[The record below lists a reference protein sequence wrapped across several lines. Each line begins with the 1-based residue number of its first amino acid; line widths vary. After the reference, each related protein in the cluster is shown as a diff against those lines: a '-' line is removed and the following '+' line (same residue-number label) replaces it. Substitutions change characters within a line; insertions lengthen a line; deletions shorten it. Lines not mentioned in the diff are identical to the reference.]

1 MQIRP
6 QPLSNLAQHFLDGA
20 SENEEMLGAAATW
33 LALYGDRHLIETA
46 VDNLPPQCS
55 WKDRLAVALHLQGE
69 AFRDASSA
77 EQPWREAFLSSAAL
91 SGRRVLAGAADFYA
105 CWNYEDSIW
114 GGCALPF
121 KRAGRPSR
129 RWGWKNPEP
138 TPKVARRLRSRRAI
152 AHYIAAA
159 AETAEA
165 RRRVL
170 ADLVA
175 GPIVFDENAA
185 RLFSLEWERAVH
197 AWRIAQSARARIEQ
211 VYAAERRSRGWTTAR
226 VIPHAKRK
234 PLLRAARIATQ
245 VVGAPAVRDFV
256 AGRQVILPGDQFLF
270 RIERGGA
277 VDKAGHGALS
287 ISLIDPQSQQRL
299 AGLCLY
305 FDKTPA
311 LDQLAAVG
319 LHLAAGDEGSL
330 VETGNLYAIE
340 PAGVAHPALSARVRT
355 DARQTILG
363 NSGDPTHAMR
373 FFAARYALEMF
384 PVYQDV
390 LADMTVGRRKKDLLA
405 CGSTPQDIVRAA

>member
-6 QPLSNLAQHFLDGA
+6 QPLSDRAQHFLDGA
-20 SENEEMLGAAATW
+20 SEYEEMLSAAATW
-33 LALYGDRHLIETA
+33 LALYGDRHFIETA
-46 VDNLPPQCS
+46 VDNLPAQSS
-55 WKDRLAVALHLQGE
+55 WRDRLALAMHLQGE
-69 AFRDASSA
+69 AFRDAMSA
-77 EQPWREAFLSSAAL
+77 EQTWREAFLSSAAL
-91 SGRRVLAGAADFYA
+91 SARRVLAGAADFYA

-121 KRAGRPSR
+121 KRAVRPSR

-152 AHYIAAA
+152 TRYVEAF
-159 AETAEA
+159 AETAET

-170 ADLVA
+170 ADLAA
-175 GPIVFDENAA
+175 GPIVFDEGAA
-185 RLFSLEWERAVH
+185 RFFSSEWERAVV
-197 AWRIAQSARARIEQ
+197 AWRIAESARERIEQ
-211 VYAAERRSRGWTTAR
+211 VYAAERRSLGWTTAR
-226 VIPHAKRK
+226 IIPYAKRK

-245 VVGAPAVRDFV
+245 VVGAPVVRDFV
-256 AGRQVILPGDQFLF
+256 AGRPVVLPGEQFLF
-270 RIERGGA
+270 RVERGGA
-277 VDKAGHGALS
+277 VDKTGHGALS

-311 LDQLAAVG
+311 LDQLAAIG

-340 PAGVAHPALSARVRT
+340 PAGVAHPALSVRARA
-355 DARQTILG
+355 DARRTILD
-363 NSGDPTHAMR
+363 NADDPINAMR

-390 LADMTVGRRKKDLLA
+390 LADRTVGRRKKELLA
-405 CGSTPQDIVRAA
+405 CGSIPQDMARAA